1 MHVFPS
7 ASARMVLMFAPTSAQ
22 GATTEQGPEK
32 PCRCRIHSG
41 IVAVGIAVGITVGS
55 VGAQQVARPAASPAK
70 PAASSPEAQP
80 GSVVVPRRPTVI
92 LRPTGKA
99 MTGVPLNHSKV
110 ISASGERENCYLQS
124 GDIALV
130 P

>member
-1 MHVFPS
+1 
-7 ASARMVLMFAPTSAQ
+7 
-22 GATTEQGPEK
+22 
-32 PCRCRIHSG
+32 
-41 IVAVGIAVGITVGS
+41 VGITVGS

-70 PAASSPEAQP
+70 PAASSSEVQP
-80 GSVVVPRRPTVI
+80 GAVVVPVRPNVI

-99 MTGVPLNHSKV
+99 MTCVPLNHSKV